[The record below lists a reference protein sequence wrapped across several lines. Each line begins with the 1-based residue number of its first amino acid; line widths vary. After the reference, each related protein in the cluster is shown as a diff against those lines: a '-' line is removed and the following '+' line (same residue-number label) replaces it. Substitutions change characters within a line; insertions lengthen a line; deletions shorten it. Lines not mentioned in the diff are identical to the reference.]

1 MADGK
6 STTSKTNTGCI
17 GGARRK
23 RSRMDNRMNAVASSS
38 IMMMILMGAVVLLSA
53 ITTMMPSKADAF
65 TVVAVSNN
73 KKTLSIPS
81 TETASATRSTS
92 SSSSSSSSP
101 VTAAA
106 AAEVVVLKMSD
117 GWSDFGSYDDMMLDD
132 DDVEEEDLLL
142 NDGKPIDRTNYA
154 TENDS
159 PEIKQQVG
167 ASLEPPSVDDNI
179 DLDGASP
186 DNIIEPLFVP
196 PGSQLELDELTVVR
210 VLQACRD
217 EIGTMFGY
225 AVDNRAVGITGG
237 VDYVGLDGPS
247 VIIRLKGRF
256 WHQRTTVLERVANYL
271 QQRIPEIIDVSVED
285 EWQLTDEANE
295 VF

>member
-1 MADGK
+1 M
-6 STTSKTNTGCI
+6 
-17 GGARRK
+17 K
-23 RSRMDNRMNAVASSS
+23 RSRMDGMTAVASAMMM
-38 IMMMILMGAVVLLSA
+38 MMMITMMMAVVVFLLSA
-53 ITTMMPSKADAF
+53 TTTTMSSKVDAF
-65 TVVAVSNN
+65 TVVAVSNTKN
-73 KKTLSIPS
+73 MLCT
-81 TETASATRSTS
+81 TTAAATTTITSTRSTS
-92 SSSSSSSSP
+92 TSSYP
-101 VTAAA
+101 IAGAA
-106 AAEVVVLKMSD
+106 VVLKMSD
-117 GWSDFGSYDDMMLDD
+117 SWSDFGSYDDMLLDD
-132 DDVEEEDLLL
+132 DDEEDLLL
-142 NDGKPIDRTNYA
+142 NDGKPIDRTEYA

-167 ASLEPPSVDDNI
+167 ASLDPPSVDDDI
-179 DLDGASP
+179 EGGS
-186 DNIIEPLFVP
+186 DNIEPLFVP

-210 VLQACRD
+210 VLKACRD
-217 EIGTMFGY
+217 EIGTVFGY

-256 WHQRTTVLERVANYL
+256 WHQRTTVLDRVANYL